1 MEPDA
6 MESKE
11 AEPVSGDGA
20 ALSERTWVDAVLGLS
35 IAALMCAFLLQGVM
49 AALWAIPVLF
59 AFFLLA
65 QALLKP
71 AVNHLVLFGLFWMM
85 VPGLFSFGREW
96 PICFLGPLVAY
107 GAWIL
112 VFPSLRR
119 SAIWFRLGRLKG
131 RDFPAVIAV
140 SVVSAIALV
149 VWILAADPDLGD
161 LKGMIPDL
169 SIWLLPL
176 VGLGFALLNAAME
189 EAVFRGILMDAL
201 DRTVGRNLLSNVVQ
215 AAVFGAAHYH
225 AGFPRGA
232 WGFAMVFVYGIMLG
246 AIRRRCNGLLAPWVA
261 HVAADLV
268 IFVIMVVVAS

>member
-225 AGFPRGA
+225 A
-232 WGFAMVFVYGIMLG
+232 
-246 AIRRRCNGLLAPWVA
+246 
-261 HVAADLV
+261 
-268 IFVIMVVVAS
+268 